1 MPELKECP
9 SERPWDNDEFTFDYI
24 AQNIFSPIYP
34 VIAEAIL
41 KTCGRREGRM
51 IDLGCGGGHLGF
63 AVMERTGYQGVFVD
77 INETAL
83 RIAGKRA
90 GERGLSQ
97 RSEFLNR
104 DVERTGLPDHY
115 GDLIISRGS
124 YTFWNDLEKAILEIY
139 RILAPGGMT
148 YIGGGMGNAELAEA
162 IRPKMQAIWPDW
174 PRRIMERSNQISN
187 EMLSEMLDR
196 HGISHEIIDNEDQ
209 GRWIIMRK

>member
-1 MPELKECP
+1 M
-9 SERPWDNDEFTFDYI
+9 
-24 AQNIFSPIYP
+24 
-34 VIAEAIL
+34 
-41 KTCGRREGRM
+41 
-51 IDLGCGGGHLGF
+51 
-63 AVMERTGYQGVFVD
+63 
-77 INETAL
+77 
-83 RIAGKRA
+83 
-90 GERGLSQ
+90 
-97 RSEFLNR
+97 
-104 DVERTGLPDHY
+104 
-115 GDLIISRGS
+115 
-124 YTFWNDLEKAILEIY
+124 EIY